1 MKSSL
6 YTCIQDIQ
14 NGDRG
19 QALALLEKFS
29 PLLKKYAFFLQSE
42 DALQDF
48 QCFLLAFAKNLHL
61 TELTIST
68 DGAIISYI
76 NKAIYHHYI
85 ALSKAKRHQLP
96 TVSIESQTEYDPLQF
111 DTAFSESDTYNNL
124 LLLDLKRALSA
135 EEYHVIYD
143 HYFRQ
148 YSIQEI
154 ATRDNKSRQA
164 INKCKKTALEKLR
177 HYWEIK
183 Q

>member
-1 MKSSL
+1 MVTVSRHSL
-6 YTCIQDIQ
+6 FW
-14 NGDRG
+14 R
-19 QALALLEKFS
+19 S
-29 PLLKKYAFFLQSE
+29 FLHCSRNMHSFCNQRMRCRISN
-42 DALQDF
+42 
-48 QCFLLAFAKNLHL
+48 CFLLAFAKNLQL
-61 TELTIST
+61 NELTIST

-96 TVSIESQTEYDPLQF
+96 TVSIESQTDYDPLQF

-124 LLLDLKRALSA
+124 LLLDLKRALST

-154 ATRDNKSRQA
+154 AARDNKSRQA
-164 INKCKKTALEKLR
+164 INKCKKTAIIKLR
-177 HYWEIK
+177 RYFGVTS
-183 Q
+183 